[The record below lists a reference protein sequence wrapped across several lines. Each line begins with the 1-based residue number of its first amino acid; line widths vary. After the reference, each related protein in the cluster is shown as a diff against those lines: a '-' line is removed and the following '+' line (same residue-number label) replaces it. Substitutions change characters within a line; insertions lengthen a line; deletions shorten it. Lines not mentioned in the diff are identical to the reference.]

1 MNHHQYK
8 IVRKLS
14 TTLQGAIYEALDL
27 NTNQKVAVKVASKGR
42 TVAQSSGVL
51 EDINLE
57 IRAMKQVKSEHV
69 IRLIE
74 SFEDSKN
81 VYVVMELAENGD
93 LFSQVCKL
101 QTVDEISA
109 KQYFK
114 EVAQG
119 VKEMHDSD
127 VCHLDISLENVL
139 ISKSGALKIC
149 DLGVARDMSSTF
161 ISTNH
166 GLFRPGK
173 LMYMSPECSNL
184 EEFDGAKSDVYSLGI
199 LLFCMLFGFNPYTA
213 ESTLKFREFQSR
225 LASTSGSSFNDEL
238 LVDEYTEHLK
248 QLQSTKQISIEDL
261 AYGSILCD
269 DADVIFDLYNIR
281 DEVSDLAQDLICS
294 MLCQES
300 QRLSIEAVLQHPWLE
315 Q

>member
-1 MNHHQYK
+1 MSTLSWNSQK
-8 IVRKLS
+8 TEIFSVKFANCKQLMKSLQNNTSRKWRKES
-14 TTLQGAIYEALDL
+14 RKCTTVTFVIWIFHWK
-27 NTNQKVAVKVASKGR
+27 T
-42 TVAQSSGVL
+42 SSY
-51 EDINLE
+51 
-57 IRAMKQVKSEHV
+57 Q
-69 IRLIE
+69 
-74 SFEDSKN
+74 
-81 VYVVMELAENGD
+81 
-93 LFSQVCKL
+93 
-101 QTVDEISA
+101 
-109 KQYFK
+109 
-114 EVAQG
+114 
-119 VKEMHDSD
+119 
-127 VCHLDISLENVL
+127 
-139 ISKSGALKIC
+139 KSGALKIC